1 VREFKQ
7 SGKDIEQQADT
18 QSPEGF
24 PERVFPVQIYS
35 VVFYSVKIAGQVEKL
50 KSRIIRFYK
59 NLSIKKKLLL
69 AFYIQIIIPMIFM
82 GFLSYRN
89 SAETIKSMS
98 TNYANDLLQMIELRF
113 DDFLSN
119 LSVISQDLL
128 YDKTIYNALASKNI
142 NDPILDYEIDNEISN
157 TMKKIILSRPEVQA
171 IAIVGNNGKFYY
183 ADDNSSSSSIKNI
196 LPYDKVLEKARK
208 YQGKVT
214 WYTDSSNGVV
224 NHLYLV
230 RTIYHQD
237 NFSEIGLQA
246 ILINKNF
253 IRTVYDGLTRSMQN
267 IVILSDDYSL
277 IAARNSDP
285 GYFISGSSFG
295 KLENEKD
302 SRIDHDINALVS
314 YTTISE
320 TGWKIITYVPL
331 NILYR
336 DAYALRRNLVLLCLV
351 TAIILSAFNLSIAM
365 SFINPI
371 NRLVMGMK
379 MVQKDNRIVYIDDER
394 EDEIGFLNK
403 TFNEMS
409 REINHL
415 VNWVYREQI
424 TRKEAELKALQ
435 SQINP
440 HFLFNTLE
448 SINWMARLN
457 NVPEIS
463 ETVTDLSDLME
474 ATIGREDKLITV
486 EEEFMYSDK
495 YISIIKRRFE
505 DKIEFRKEI
514 LNGAG
519 KVKIPRL
526 LIQPLVEN
534 AVYHGIDK
542 LRGKGEILLKAYL
555 EGDRLVIIVMD
566 TGPGIDNAELDALNR
581 RLSLDNDTYFKNL
594 RTEKRQSI
602 GIENVNR
609 RIKLFYGDKYGLK
622 IESEKGKYTRVIVS
636 IPASIEAAEGYYVQ
650 GNDN

>member
-1 VREFKQ
+1 MK
-7 SGKDIEQQADT
+7 KKI
-18 QSPEGF
+18 
-24 PERVFPVQIYS
+24 
-35 VVFYSVKIAGQVEKL
+35 VK
-50 KSRIIRFYK
+50 FYK
-59 NLSIKKKLLL
+59 DLSIKKKLLL

-89 SAETIKSMS
+89 SAQTIKQIS
-98 TNYANDLLQMIELRF
+98 TNYAKDILQMIELRF

-128 YDKTIYNALASKNI
+128 YDKTIYNALTQKNI
-142 NDPILDYEIDNEISN
+142 NDPIMGYEIENEISN
-157 TMKKIILSRPEVQA
+157 SMKKIILSRPEVQA
-171 IAIVGNNGKFYY
+171 IAIVGNDGRFYY
-183 ADDNSSSSSIKNI
+183 ADDNSSNNSIKNI
-196 LPYDKVLEKARK
+196 LPYEKLLEKARQH
-208 YQGKVT
+208 QGKVT

-224 NHLYLV
+224 NHIYLV

-237 NFSEIGLQA
+237 TFREIGLQA
-246 ILINKNF
+246 ILVNKNF
-253 IRTVYDGLTRSMQN
+253 LKTVYDGLTRSMQN
-267 IVILSDDYSL
+267 IIILSENHDL
-277 IAARNSDP
+277 IAARNSDYD
-285 GYFISGSSFG
+285 YFINDSSFR
-295 KLENEKD
+295 KLQNEKD
-302 SRIDHDINALVS
+302 SKIDYDVNALVS

-331 NILYR
+331 NVLYR
-336 DAYALRRNLVLLCLV
+336 DAYALRRNLILLCIV
-351 TAIILSAFNLSIAM
+351 TVIILSAFNLSIAM

-371 NRLVMGMK
+371 NRLVKGMK

-463 ETVTDLSDLME
+463 EAVTDLSDLME
-474 ATIGREDKLITV
+474 ASIGRDDRLITV
-486 EEEFMYSDK
+486 EEEFKYSDK

-505 DKIEFRKEI
+505 DKVEFKKEI

-519 KVKIPRL
+519 KVRIPRL

-534 AVYHGIDK
+534 AVYHGIDR
-542 LRGKGEILLKAYL
+542 LRGKGEILLKAYI
-555 EGDRLVIIVMD
+555 EGERLVIIVMD
-566 TGPGIDNAELDALNR
+566 TGPGIDSVELDALNR

-594 RTEKRQSI
+594 RTESRQSI

-609 RIKLFYGDKYGLK
+609 RIKLFYGDDYGLK
-622 IESEKGKYTRVIVS
+622 IESEKGKFTRIIVS
-636 IPASIEAAEGYYVQ
+636 IPVNNEATEGYYVQ
-650 GNDN
+650 GNDH

>member
-1 VREFKQ
+1 MK
-7 SGKDIEQQADT
+7 KKI
-18 QSPEGF
+18 
-24 PERVFPVQIYS
+24 
-35 VVFYSVKIAGQVEKL
+35 VK
-50 KSRIIRFYK
+50 FYK
-59 NLSIKKKLLL
+59 DLSIKKKLLL

-89 SAETIKSMS
+89 SAQTIKQIS
-98 TNYANDLLQMIELRF
+98 TNYAKDILQMIELRF

-128 YDKTIYNALASKNI
+128 YDKTIYNALTQKNI
-142 NDPILDYEIDNEISN
+142 NDPIMGYEIENEISN
-157 TMKKIILSRPEVQA
+157 SMKKIILSRPEVQA
-171 IAIVGNNGKFYY
+171 IAIVGNDGRFYY
-183 ADDNSSSSSIKNI
+183 ADDNSSNNSIKNI
-196 LPYDKVLEKARK
+196 LPYEKLLEKARQH
-208 YQGKVT
+208 QGKVT

-224 NHLYLV
+224 NHIYLV

-237 NFSEIGLQA
+237 TFREIGLQA
-246 ILINKNF
+246 ILVNKNF
-253 IRTVYDGLTRSMQN
+253 LRTVYDGLTRSMQN
-267 IVILSDDYSL
+267 IIILSENHDL
-277 IAARNSDP
+277 IAARNSDYD
-285 GYFISGSSFG
+285 YFINDSSFR
-295 KLENEKD
+295 KLQNEKD
-302 SRIDHDINALVS
+302 SKIDYDVNALVS

-331 NILYR
+331 NVLYR
-336 DAYALRRNLVLLCLV
+336 DAYALRRNLILLCIV
-351 TAIILSAFNLSIAM
+351 TVIILSAFNLSIAM

-371 NRLVMGMK
+371 NRLVKGMK

-463 ETVTDLSDLME
+463 EAVTDLSDLME
-474 ATIGREDKLITV
+474 ASIGRDDRLITV
-486 EEEFMYSDK
+486 EEEFKYSDK

-505 DKIEFRKEI
+505 DKVEFKKEI

-519 KVKIPRL
+519 KVRIPRL

-534 AVYHGIDK
+534 AVYHGIDR
-542 LRGKGEILLKAYL
+542 LRGKGEILLKAYI
-555 EGDRLVIIVMD
+555 EGERLVIIVMD
-566 TGPGIDNAELDALNR
+566 TGPGIDSVELDALNR

-594 RTEKRQSI
+594 RTESRQSI

-609 RIKLFYGDKYGLK
+609 RIKLFYGDDYGLK
-622 IESEKGKYTRVIVS
+622 IESEKGKFTRIIVS
-636 IPASIEAAEGYYVQ
+636 IPVNNEATEGYYVQ

>member
-1 VREFKQ
+1 MKNTANSGRMKDMCFNAARHTNNILWGTVKQ
-7 SGKDIEQQADT
+7 
-18 QSPEGF
+18 
-24 PERVFPVQIYS
+24 
-35 VVFYSVKIAGQVEKL
+35 L
-50 KSRIIRFYK
+50 KNRIVRFYK

-89 SAETIKSMS
+89 FAETINRMSM
-98 TNYANDLLQMIELRF
+98 NYARDLLQMIELRF
-113 DDFLSN
+113 EDFLTN

-128 YDKTIYNALASKNI
+128 YDKTIYNALISKYI
-142 NDPILDYEIDNEISN
+142 EDPILDYEIDNEISN

-171 IAIVGNNGKFYY
+171 IAVVGNNGKFYY
-183 ADDNSSSSSIKNI
+183 ADDNSSTSSIKNI
-196 LPYDKVLEKARK
+196 LPYEKVLEKARK
-208 YQGKVT
+208 AQGKVT

-224 NHLYLV
+224 NYIYLV

-237 NFSEIGLQA
+237 TFEEIGLQA
-246 ILINKNF
+246 ILVDKDF
-253 IRTVYDGLTRSMQN
+253 IKTVFDGLTRSMQN
-267 IVILSDDYSL
+267 IVILSDGYDL
-277 IAARNSDP
+277 IAARNSDS
-285 GYFISGSSFG
+285 GYFIDGTSFG
-295 KLENEKD
+295 RLENERD
-302 SRIDHDINALVS
+302 SKIDRNINALVS
-314 YTTISE
+314 YITVSG
-320 TGWKIITYVPL
+320 TGWKVITYVPL
-331 NILYR
+331 NVLYR
-336 DAYALRRNLVLLCLV
+336 DAYALRRNLLLLCIV
-351 TAIILSAFNLSIAM
+351 TAIILSAFNLAIAM

-371 NRLVMGMK
+371 NRLVKGMK

-435 SQINP
+435 AQINP

-448 SINWMARLN
+448 SINWMAMLN

-463 ETVTDLSDLME
+463 EAVTDLSDLLE
-474 ATIGREDKLITV
+474 ASIGRGDRLITV

-519 KVKIPRL
+519 KIKIPRL

-555 EGDRLVIIVMD
+555 EGERLVIIVMD
-566 TGPGIDNAELDALNR
+566 TGPGIDSAELDALNR
-581 RLSLDNDTYFKNL
+581 RLSMDNDTYFKNL
-594 RTEKRQSI
+594 STEKRQSI

-609 RIKLFYGDKYGLK
+609 RIKLFYGDNYGLK
-622 IESEKGKYTRVIVS
+622 IESEKGKYTRVIVN
-636 IPASIEAAEGYYVQ
+636 IPANVESAEGYYVQ
-650 GNDN
+650 GNDY

>member
-1 VREFKQ
+1 MKQ
-7 SGKDIEQQADT
+7 LKKKI
-18 QSPEGF
+18 
-24 PERVFPVQIYS
+24 
-35 VVFYSVKIAGQVEKL
+35 VK
-50 KSRIIRFYK
+50 FYK
-59 NLSIKKKLLL
+59 DLSIKKKLLL

-89 SAETIKSMS
+89 SAQTIKQIS
-98 TNYANDLLQMIELRF
+98 TNYAKDILQMIELRF

-128 YDKTIYNALASKNI
+128 YDKTIYNALTQKNI
-142 NDPILDYEIDNEISN
+142 NDPIMGYEIENEISN
-157 TMKKIILSRPEVQA
+157 SMKKIILSRPEVQA
-171 IAIVGNNGKFYY
+171 IAIVGNDGRFYY
-183 ADDNSSSSSIKNI
+183 ADDNSSNNSIKNI
-196 LPYDKVLEKARK
+196 LPYEKLLEKARQH
-208 YQGKVT
+208 QGKVT

-224 NHLYLV
+224 NHIYLV

-237 NFSEIGLQA
+237 TFREIGLQA
-246 ILINKNF
+246 ILVNKNF
-253 IRTVYDGLTRSMQN
+253 LRTVYDGLTRSMQN
-267 IVILSDDYSL
+267 IIILSENHDL
-277 IAARNSDP
+277 IAARNSDYD
-285 GYFISGSSFG
+285 YFINDSSFR
-295 KLENEKD
+295 KLQNEKD
-302 SRIDHDINALVS
+302 SKIDYDVNALVS

-331 NILYR
+331 NVLYR
-336 DAYALRRNLVLLCLV
+336 DAYALRRNLILLCIV
-351 TAIILSAFNLSIAM
+351 TVIILSAFNLSIAM

-371 NRLVMGMK
+371 NRLVKGMK

-463 ETVTDLSDLME
+463 EAVTDLSDLME
-474 ATIGREDKLITV
+474 ASIGRDDRLITV
-486 EEEFMYSDK
+486 EEEFKYSDK

-505 DKIEFRKEI
+505 DKVEFKKEI

-519 KVKIPRL
+519 KVRIPRL

-534 AVYHGIDK
+534 AVYHGIDR
-542 LRGKGEILLKAYL
+542 LRGKGEILLKAYI
-555 EGDRLVIIVMD
+555 EGERLVIIVMD
-566 TGPGIDNAELDALNR
+566 TGPGIDSVELDALNR

-594 RTEKRQSI
+594 RTESRQSI

-609 RIKLFYGDKYGLK
+609 RIKLFYGDDYGLK
-622 IESEKGKYTRVIVS
+622 IESEKGKFTRIIVS
-636 IPASIEAAEGYYVQ
+636 IPVNNEATEGYYVQ
-650 GNDN
+650 GNDH

>member
-1 VREFKQ
+1 VKQ
-7 SGKDIEQQADT
+7 LKKKI
-18 QSPEGF
+18 
-24 PERVFPVQIYS
+24 
-35 VVFYSVKIAGQVEKL
+35 VK
-50 KSRIIRFYK
+50 FYK
-59 NLSIKKKLLL
+59 DLSIKKKLLL

-89 SAETIKSMS
+89 SAQTIKQIS
-98 TNYANDLLQMIELRF
+98 TNYAKDILQMIELRF

-128 YDKTIYNALASKNI
+128 YDKTIYNALTQKNI
-142 NDPILDYEIDNEISN
+142 NDPIMGYEIENEISN
-157 TMKKIILSRPEVQA
+157 SMKKIILSRPEVQA
-171 IAIVGNNGKFYY
+171 IAIVGNDGRFYY
-183 ADDNSSSSSIKNI
+183 ADDNSSNNSIKNI
-196 LPYDKVLEKARK
+196 LPYEKLLEKARQH
-208 YQGKVT
+208 QGKVT

-224 NHLYLV
+224 NHIYLV

-237 NFSEIGLQA
+237 TFREIGLQA
-246 ILINKNF
+246 ILVNKNF
-253 IRTVYDGLTRSMQN
+253 LRTVYDGLTRSMQN
-267 IVILSDDYSL
+267 IIILSENHDL
-277 IAARNSDP
+277 IAARNSDYD
-285 GYFISGSSFG
+285 YFINDSSFR
-295 KLENEKD
+295 KLQNEKD
-302 SRIDHDINALVS
+302 SKIDYDVNALVS

-331 NILYR
+331 NVLYR
-336 DAYALRRNLVLLCLV
+336 DAYALRRNLILLCIV
-351 TAIILSAFNLSIAM
+351 TVIILSAFNLSIAM

-371 NRLVMGMK
+371 NRLVKGMK

-463 ETVTDLSDLME
+463 EAVTDLSDLME
-474 ATIGREDKLITV
+474 ASIGRDDRLITV
-486 EEEFMYSDK
+486 EEEFKYSDK

-505 DKIEFRKEI
+505 DKVEFKKEI

-519 KVKIPRL
+519 KVRIPRL

-534 AVYHGIDK
+534 AVYHGIDR
-542 LRGKGEILLKAYL
+542 LRGKGEILLKAYI
-555 EGDRLVIIVMD
+555 EGERLVIIVMD
-566 TGPGIDNAELDALNR
+566 TGPGIDSVELDALNR

-594 RTEKRQSI
+594 RTESRQSI

-609 RIKLFYGDKYGLK
+609 RIKLFYGDDYGLK
-622 IESEKGKYTRVIVS
+622 IESEKGKFTRIIVS
-636 IPASIEAAEGYYVQ
+636 IPVNNEATEGYYVQ
-650 GNDN
+650 GNDH

>member
-1 VREFKQ
+1 MKN
-7 SGKDIEQQADT
+7 
-18 QSPEGF
+18 
-24 PERVFPVQIYS
+24 
-35 VVFYSVKIAGQVEKL
+35 
-50 KSRIIRFYK
+50 RIIRFYK
-59 NLSIKKKLLL
+59 NLSIKKKLQL

-89 SAETIKSMS
+89 SAETIKQMS
-98 TNYANDLLQMIELRF
+98 TNYAKDILQMLELRF
-113 DDFLSN
+113 EDYLSN

-128 YDKTIYNALASKNI
+128 YDKTIYNALTQKDI
-142 NDPILDYEIDNEISN
+142 DDPILEYEIENEISS
-157 TMKKIILSRPEVQA
+157 TMKKIILSRPEVQS
-171 IAIVGNNGKFYY
+171 IAIIGNNGRFYY
-183 ADDNSSSSSIKNI
+183 ADDNSSTDSIKNI
-196 LPYDKVLEKARK
+196 LPYDEVWEKAR
-208 YQGKVT
+208 QNHGKVT
-214 WYTDSSNGVV
+214 WYTSSTNGFV
-224 NHLYLV
+224 NHIYLV
-230 RTIYHQD
+230 RTIYHQ
-237 NFSEIGLQA
+237 NTFNEIGLQV
-246 ILINKNF
+246 ILVNKNF
-253 IRTVYDGLTRSMQN
+253 IRTIYDRLTRSMQN
-267 IVILSDDYSL
+267 IIILSDNYDL
-277 IAARNSDP
+277 IAARNSDYSNFMN
-285 GYFISGSSFG
+285 GYSAEKFQ
-295 KLENEKD
+295 NEKD
-302 SRIDHDINALVS
+302 SRIDYDINALVS

-331 NILYR
+331 NVLYR
-336 DAYALRRNLVLLCLV
+336 DAYALRRNLTVLCIV
-351 TAIILSAFNLSIAM
+351 TVIILSAFNLAIAM

-371 NRLVMGMK
+371 NRLVKGMK

-463 ETVTDLSDLME
+463 EAVTDLSDLME
-474 ATIGREDKLITV
+474 ASIGRGDVLVTV
-486 EEEFMYSDK
+486 EEEFRYADK
-495 YISIIKRRFE
+495 YISIIRRRVE
-505 DKIEFRKEI
+505 DKIQFRKEI

-542 LRGKGEILLKAYL
+542 LRGKGEITLRAYI
-555 EGDRLVIIVMD
+555 EGENLYIVVMD
-566 TGPGIDNAELDALNR
+566 TGPGIDSPELDALNR

-594 RTEKRQSI
+594 PAESGKGI

-609 RIKLFYGDKYGLK
+609 RIKLFYGDNYGLK
-622 IESEKGKYTRVIVS
+622 IESEKGKFTRIIVKV
-636 IPASIEAAEGYYVQ
+636 PASATPTEGYYVQ

>member
-1 VREFKQ
+1 VKQ
-7 SGKDIEQQADT
+7 LKKKI
-18 QSPEGF
+18 
-24 PERVFPVQIYS
+24 
-35 VVFYSVKIAGQVEKL
+35 VK
-50 KSRIIRFYK
+50 FYK
-59 NLSIKKKLLL
+59 DLSIKKKLLL

-89 SAETIKSMS
+89 SAQTIKQIS
-98 TNYANDLLQMIELRF
+98 TNYAKDILQMIELRF

-128 YDKTIYNALASKNI
+128 YDKTIYNALTQKNI
-142 NDPILDYEIDNEISN
+142 NDPIMGYEIENEISN
-157 TMKKIILSRPEVQA
+157 SMKKIILSRPEVQA
-171 IAIVGNNGKFYY
+171 IAIVGNDGRFYY
-183 ADDNSSSSSIKNI
+183 ADDNSSNNSIKNI
-196 LPYDKVLEKARK
+196 LPYEKLLEKARQH
-208 YQGKVT
+208 QGKVT

-224 NHLYLV
+224 NHIYLV

-237 NFSEIGLQA
+237 TFREIGLQA
-246 ILINKNF
+246 ILVNKNF
-253 IRTVYDGLTRSMQN
+253 LKTVYDGLTRSMQN
-267 IVILSDDYSL
+267 IIILSENHDL
-277 IAARNSDP
+277 IAARNSDYD
-285 GYFISGSSFG
+285 YFINDSSFR
-295 KLENEKD
+295 KLQNEKD
-302 SRIDHDINALVS
+302 SKIDYDVNALVS

-331 NILYR
+331 NVLYR
-336 DAYALRRNLVLLCLV
+336 DAYALRRNLILLCIV
-351 TAIILSAFNLSIAM
+351 TVIILSAFNLSIAM

-371 NRLVMGMK
+371 NRLVKGMK

-463 ETVTDLSDLME
+463 EAVTDLSDLME
-474 ATIGREDKLITV
+474 ASIGRDDRLITV
-486 EEEFMYSDK
+486 EEEFKYSDK

-505 DKIEFRKEI
+505 DKVEFKKEI

-519 KVKIPRL
+519 KVRIPRL

-534 AVYHGIDK
+534 AVYHGIDR
-542 LRGKGEILLKAYL
+542 LRGKGEILLKAYI
-555 EGDRLVIIVMD
+555 EGERLVIIVMD
-566 TGPGIDNAELDALNR
+566 TGPGIDSVELDALNR

-594 RTEKRQSI
+594 RTESRQSI

-609 RIKLFYGDKYGLK
+609 RIKLFYGDDYGLK
-622 IESEKGKYTRVIVS
+622 IESEKGKFTRIIVS
-636 IPASIEAAEGYYVQ
+636 IPVNNEATEGYYVQ
-650 GNDN
+650 GNDH

>member
-1 VREFKQ
+1 VQLNE
-7 SGKDIEQQADT
+7 KDQVN
-18 QSPEGF
+18 PLKK
-24 PERVFPVQIYS
+24 
-35 VVFYSVKIAGQVEKL
+35 KIL
-50 KSRIIRFYK
+50 KFYK
-59 NLSIKKKLLL
+59 DLSIKKKLLL

-89 SAETIKSMS
+89 SAETIKLMS
-98 TNYANDLLQMIELRF
+98 TNYAKDILQMIELRF

-128 YDKTIYNALASKNI
+128 YDKTIYNALTQKNI
-142 NDPILDYEIDNEISN
+142 NDPLRGYEIENEISN
-157 TMKKIILSRPEVQA
+157 SMKKIILSRPEVQS
-171 IAIVGNNGKFYY
+171 IAIVGNDGKFYY
-183 ADDNSSSSSIKNI
+183 ADDNSSRNSIKNI
-196 LPYDKVLEKARK
+196 LPYDKVLEKARQ
-208 YQGKVT
+208 YQGKVA
-214 WYTDSSNGVV
+214 WYTESSNGVV
-224 NHLYLV
+224 NHIYLV

-237 NFSEIGLQA
+237 TFKEIGLQA
-246 ILINKNF
+246 ILIDRNF
-253 IRTVYDGLTRSMQN
+253 LKTVYDGLTRSMQN
-267 IVILSDDYSL
+267 IIILSDNHDL
-277 IAARNSDP
+277 IAARNSDY
-285 GYFISGSSFG
+285 GSFINGSSFG
-295 KLENEKD
+295 KLQNEKD
-302 SRIDHDINALVS
+302 SRIDYDINALVS
-314 YTTISE
+314 HTTISE

-336 DAYALRRNLVLLCLV
+336 DAYTLRRNLILLCIV
-351 TAIILSAFNLSIAM
+351 TVIFLSAFNLSIAM
-365 SFINPI
+365 GFINPI
-371 NRLVMGMK
+371 NRLVKGMK

-394 EDEIGFLNK
+394 QDEIGFLNK

-463 ETVTDLSDLME
+463 EAVTDLSDLME
-474 ATIGREDKLITV
+474 ASIGRDDRLITV
-486 EEEFMYSDK
+486 EEEFRYSDK

-505 DKIEFRKEI
+505 DKIEFKKEI

-519 KVKIPRL
+519 KVRIPRL

-534 AVYHGIDK
+534 AVYHGIDR
-542 LRGKGEILLKAYL
+542 LRGKGEILLKAYI
-555 EGDRLVIIVMD
+555 EGERLVIIVMD
-566 TGPGIDNAELDALNR
+566 TGPGIDSVELDSLNR

-594 RTEKRQSI
+594 RTESRQSI

-609 RIKLFYGDKYGLK
+609 RIKLFYGDSYGLK
-622 IESEKGKYTRVIVS
+622 IESEKGKFTRIIVS
-636 IPASIEAAEGYYVQ
+636 IPVNCEATEGYYVQ
-650 GNDN
+650 SNDH

>member
-1 VREFKQ
+1 LK
-7 SGKDIEQQADT
+7 KK
-18 QSPEGF
+18 
-24 PERVFPVQIYS
+24 
-35 VVFYSVKIAGQVEKL
+35 KI
-50 KSRIIRFYK
+50 SFYK
-59 NLSIKKKLLL
+59 NLSIKNKLLL
-69 AFYIQIIIPMIFM
+69 AFYIQVIIPMIFM
-82 GFLSYRN
+82 GFLSYSN
-89 SAETIKSMS
+89 SAETIKRMS
-98 TNYANDLLQMIELRF
+98 TNYAKDLLQMIELRF
-113 DDFLSN
+113 NDYLSN
-119 LSVISQDLL
+119 LSIISQDLL
-128 YDKTIYNALASKNI
+128 YDKTIYNALTQKNI
-142 NDPILDYEIDNEISN
+142 SDPIMDYEIDNEISN

-171 IAIVGNNGKFYY
+171 IAIVGNSGKFYY
-183 ADDNSSSSSIKNI
+183 ADDNSSTSSIKNI
-196 LPYDKVLEKARK
+196 LPYDKVLEKARQ

-214 WYTDSSNGVV
+214 WYTDSSNGIV
-224 NHLYLV
+224 NHIYLA

-237 NFSEIGLQA
+237 TFEEIGLQA
-246 ILINKNF
+246 ILVNKKYLKT
-253 IRTVYDGLTRSMQN
+253 IYDGLTRSMQN
-267 IVILSDDYSL
+267 IVILSDGYDL

-285 GYFISGSSFG
+285 EYFIDGTSFG
-295 KLENEKD
+295 KLHNEKD
-302 SRIDHDINALVS
+302 SRIDKNINALVS

-320 TGWKIITYVPL
+320 TGWKVITYVPL

-336 DAYALRRNLVLLCLV
+336 DAYALRRNLILLCAV
-351 TAIILSAFNLSIAM
+351 TVIILSAFNLSIAM

-371 NRLVMGMK
+371 NRLVKGMK
-379 MVQKDNRIVYIDDER
+379 MVQKDNRIVYIDDEER

-463 ETVTDLSDLME
+463 EAVTDLSDLLE
-474 ATIGREDKLITV
+474 ASIGREDRLITV
-486 EEEFMYSDK
+486 EEEFRYSDK
-495 YISIIKRRFE
+495 YISIIKMRFE
-505 DKIEFRKEI
+505 DKIEFKKEI

-542 LRGKGEILLKAYL
+542 LRGKGEITLRAYI
-555 EGDRLVIIVMD
+555 EGDRLVIVVMD
-566 TGPGIDNAELDALNR
+566 TGPGIDSVEPDALNR

-594 RTEKRQSI
+594 RTETRQSI
-602 GIENVNR
+602 GTENVNR
-609 RIKLFYGDKYGLK
+609 RIKLFYGDNYGLK
-622 IESEKGKYTRVIVS
+622 IESEKGKFTRVIVS
-636 IPASIEAAEGYYVQ
+636 IPANMEVTEGYYVQ